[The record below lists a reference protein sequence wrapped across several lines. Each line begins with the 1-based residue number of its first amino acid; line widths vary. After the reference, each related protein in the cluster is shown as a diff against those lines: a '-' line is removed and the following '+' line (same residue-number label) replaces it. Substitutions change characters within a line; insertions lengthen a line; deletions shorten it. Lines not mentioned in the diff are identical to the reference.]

1 MLVGLTLSIQMHI
14 RFLEVL
20 EKEIIQKQV
29 CGPLKHRE
37 VYNILYISYTLGN

>member
-29 CGPLKHRE
+29 CGP
-37 VYNILYISYTLGN
+37 VYNILYIGYTLGN